1 MNSNV
6 NYQVLSRV
14 PAFQGFSGD
23 EIAALTEI
31 ATKCQALPGQAVIRE
46 GDPADCFYLLC
57 SGELEVVSEQGGRQT
72 PIAQLGPG
80 QLIGEMPLVF
90 KQMIRQASVLA
101 VSNSSLLR
109 FAYREYEELSLRRPE
124 LGEKVKANLGRIA
137 KSRHADPFE
146 SFDSPQISSLLT
158 ECRIFQ
164 GLSPEHL
171 ESIACIAIPTDIPAE
186 STVVKIDEPADRF
199 FLLISGQVEVL
210 VLKGGRFES
219 LTRLGKGQIFGEMT
233 LIYHQPMRFASVVAV
248 VNTRLLAFPFEAFQ
262 ELAERQPDLGELI
275 AANLRQLAAS
285 RSWVLENE

>member
-31 ATKCQALPGQAVIRE
+31 ATKCQVRPGQTVIQE

-57 SGELEVVSEQGGRQT
+57 SGELEVVSDQGGRQT

-90 KQMIRQASVLA
+90 KQKIRQASVLA
-101 VSNSSLLR
+101 VTNSSLLR
-109 FAYREYEELSLRRPE
+109 FAYQEYEELSLVRPE

-137 KSRHADPFE
+137 KSRHTDPL
-146 SFDSPQISSLLT
+146 DSPRISSLLT

-171 ESIACIAIPTDIPAE
+171 ESIARIAVPTEAPAE

-199 FLLISGQVEVL
+199 FLLVSGQVEVL

-248 VNTRLLAFPFEAFQ
+248 VDTQLLAFPFEGFQ
-262 ELAERQPDLGELI
+262 ELAERQPDLGEAI
-275 AANLRQLAAS
+275 ASNLQQLAAS